1 MSYVVELFIMFVG
14 FFTITTTAIASF
26 HALPKGLLEHHS
38 VKRSLRL
45 TSFNKFFYW
54 GLPVFLILF
63 VAFWGG
69 LAMLAGA
76 VGGMIFKKRYNKVIA
91 AQAVTPPP
99 IPAAV

>member
-1 MSYVVELFIMFVG
+1 MSYVIELFILFVG
-14 FFTITTTAIASF
+14 TFTIVTTAIATFS
-26 HALPKGLLEHHS
+26 ALPKGDLQHQS
-38 VKRSLRL
+38 VVRSLRL
-45 TSFNKFFYW
+45 TNFNKFFYW

-76 VGGMIFKKRYNKVIA
+76 VGGAIFKKRYNKVIA

-99 IPAAV
+99 VPAAA